1 MKTLYKIST
10 IGLICSLLLIS
21 FFSCKD
27 DLPEAMDSGS
37 KLVVLKS
44 IKIVNAGADGAGVVQ
59 GTVNENTKEVSFP
72 RLDVLTDFQHLK
84 FEAEMSDGAK
94 LDKEAYAV
102 IFGDNDTEKTIV
114 VKVKNEPR
122 YREYLVKLR
131 LNVPVFGADFTKV
144 KTYDNTTNDL
154 GNPLYPVFKGALTRG
169 TGFDGEHVLI
179 VTRDVTGSHLL
190 KVSDI
195 VKGDVNQSIN
205 LNMAGVSGG
214 TYTVNM
220 GGQAYGHT
228 YIVNLSGGQTSPL
241 KIYHWANP
249 ANPPQVVE
257 FNVAAISNAGVRH
270 GDNFSLNLDESG
282 NGFIFMG
289 DNAGTK
295 VLRLKVSN
303 FTAITDPYAF
313 GIPVAGAGSWTS
325 YNRIENTSEYIF
337 TGHDAP
343 VALVSDGGALVYAM
357 GRTAI
362 PIRSS
367 DARVVYFNDERY
379 LITTTAARTGSEPT
393 NFAVYNIT
401 KGATVAEALKNLND
415 LAPGPI
421 FEYSLMGPVNTS
433 PASQTGYFVK
443 KDADGK
449 DQSLFL
455 FSAAS
460 DAGFVVFEVPKKE
473 LD

>member
-1 MKTLYKIST
+1 MKLFYKLST
-10 IGLICSLLLIS
+10 PVLICATLLMGL
-21 FFSCKD
+21 FSCKE
-27 DLPEAMDSGS
+27 DLPEVLDTSAKM
-37 KLVVLKS
+37 VVLKS
-44 IKIVNAGADGAGVVQ
+44 IKLINAGADGAGVVQ

-72 RLDVLTDFQHLK
+72 RLDVLTDFKNLK
-84 FEAEMSDGAK
+84 FEAELSDGAK

-102 IFGDNDTEKTIV
+102 DFGDGSTEKTIII
-114 VKVKNEPR
+114 KVRHEPR

-169 TGFDGEHVLI
+169 TGFDGEHVLV
-179 VTRDVTGSHLL
+179 VTRDVMGPHLL

-195 VKGDVNQSIN
+195 IKGDVTKPIM
-205 LNMAGVSGG
+205 LNTAGSSGWW
-214 TYTVNM
+214 M
-220 GGQAYGHT
+220 GGQAHGHT
-228 YIVNLSGGQTSPL
+228 YIVGLSASQTSPL
-241 KIYHWANP
+241 KVYHWTNP
-249 ANPPQVVE
+249 LNAPQVFE
-257 FNVAAISNAGVRH
+257 FNIAAIPGAGVRH

-282 NGFIFMG
+282 NGFIFLG

-295 VLRLKVSN
+295 VLRLKVAN
-303 FTAITDPYAF
+303 FNTITDPYAF
-313 GIPVAGAGSWTS
+313 AIPIAGAGAWTS
-325 YNRIENTSEYIF
+325 FNRIENTTEYIF
-337 TGHDAP
+337 TGHEAP
-343 VALVSDGGALVYAM
+343 VALVSDGGALTYAM

-367 DARVVYFNDERY
+367 DARVVSFNAERY
-379 LITTTAARTGSEPT
+379 LIVTTAARTGSEPT
-393 NFAVYNIT
+393 NFVVYNIT
-401 KGATVAEALKNLND
+401 TGSTVADGLKNLND
-415 LAPGPI
+415 LAPKPI

-443 KDADGK
+443 KDANGK
-449 DQSLFL
+449 DESLFL

>member
-1 MKTLYKIST
+1 M
-10 IGLICSLLLIS
+10 GLICSFLLTSL
-21 FFSCKD
+21 FSCKD
-27 DLPEAMDSGS
+27 DLPIAIDSGS
-37 KLVVLKS
+37 RFVVLKS
-44 IKIVNAGADGAGVVQ
+44 IKIINAGENGAGVVE

-72 RLDVLTDFQHLK
+72 RLDVLTDFQNLK
-84 FEAEMSDGAK
+84 FEAEMSDGAT
-94 LDKEAYAV
+94 LDKETYAAA
-102 IFGDNDTEKTIV
+102 FEDGDTEKTIII
-114 VKVKNEPR
+114 KVQNDPR

-131 LNVPVFGADFTKV
+131 LNVPVFGADFAKV
-144 KTYDNTTNDL
+144 KTYDNTMNDL
-154 GNPLYPVFKGALTRG
+154 GNPLYPVFKGAATRG

-179 VTRDVTGSHLL
+179 VTRDAMGSHLL

-195 VKGDVNQSIN
+195 AKGDVSKPIM
-205 LNMAGVSGG
+205 LNMTGVKDG
-214 TYTVNM
+214 TFTINM

-241 KIYHWANP
+241 KIYHWTDPTKA
-249 ANPPQVVE
+249 PQVSE
-257 FNVAAISNAGVRH
+257 FNVATIAGAGVRH
-270 GDNFSLNLDESG
+270 GDNFSLNIDEAG
-282 NGFIFMG
+282 NGFIFLG
-289 DNAGTK
+289 DNAGAN
-295 VLRLKVSN
+295 VLRLKVTN
-303 FTAITDPYAF
+303 FNVINDPYAF
-313 GIPVAGAGSWTS
+313 AIPVAGAGSWTS

-343 VALVSDGGALVYAM
+343 VSLVSDGGALTYAM
-357 GRTAI
+357 GRVAI

-367 DARVVYFNDERY
+367 DARVIYFNGERY
-379 LITTTAARTGSEPT
+379 LIVTTAARTGSEPT

-401 KGATVAEALKNLND
+401 KGATVADALKNLND
-415 LAPGPI
+415 LASSPI

-443 KDADGK
+443 KDINGK
-449 DQSLFL
+449 DESLFL